1 MNVMK
6 TKSSGDSCNTNPTNC
21 SIAGRVS
28 ELEHDLADLRKQN
41 NSTHER
47 VFDRIGELEKVEGIQ
62 GEQFKHIVEKLGD
75 INSALMDVK
84 SDSKNLVSQVS
95 PLMHK
100 LNNIETLE
108 KTVEDI
114 KMKPAKKWDG
124 VVEKVI
130 MMVVTAVAA
139 FVLAKVG
146 LG

>member
-1 MNVMK
+1 
-6 TKSSGDSCNTNPTNC
+6 
-21 SIAGRVS
+21 
-28 ELEHDLADLRKQN
+28 
-41 NSTHER
+41 
-47 VFDRIGELEKVEGIQ
+47 
-62 GEQFKHIVEKLGD
+62 
-75 INSALMDVK
+75 MDVK